1 VSVRNGIDGNSMDDF
16 TRRRSRDIPDV
27 ELRVEPMEPLFTSDT
42 LSRYLGISDRQIR
55 NLVSDGKLTAIKIGA
70 SLRFR
75 PRDVDRFLDRHSLR
89 ARR

>member
-1 VSVRNGIDGNSMDDF
+1 VNVRNGVDGSSMDLV
-16 TRRRSRDIPDV
+16 RLQSRDIPDV
-27 ELRVEPMEPLFTSDT
+27 DLRKEPIDPLFTSET
-42 LSRYLGISDRQIR
+42 LSGYLGISDRQIR

-75 PRDVDRFLDRHSLR
+75 PRDVERFLERHALR